1 MEIILTIKLV
11 ISTLLVLFLP
21 GYLLYYIFLKK
32 LNMDFF
38 QSLIISSGLSL
49 SFIPLITYFFT
60 LIGLK
65 LNSFFILLLL
75 FIFGLT
81 ILLKFIFTNVYNTNN
96 FFNFKR
102 NINSFNKQ
110 EMLSY
115 IVLAAIL
122 LISLSIRL
130 IPLKDMIVGPGVD
143 SYHHTLIV
151 QLIIENGGI
160 PKSYEPFSQLSPF
173 TYHFGFHSIVAF
185 LYWISGINIVELVP
199 YTGQILNAF
208 ALLSVFIFVD
218 RIFNDRK
225 MALVSSF
232 IVGLISI
239 FPAYLINAGRYTSLT
254 GIVIL
259 PIAFVMVIESFKLE
273 KRDYNILI
281 LSGLVLSGLFLA
293 HYRIIIAALSFLAVY
308 VLYELYSNI
317 NDKKRER
324 EIILRCA
331 VFGMTTIILLLP
343 WLIHLMNNSILSEMN
358 TTADYYLVER
368 IGNID
373 YYSNIPLLVLSL
385 CGALLGIFK
394 KSKYIIIIS
403 FWVSILIAFSNPY
416 WIKLPGSGR
425 LDILTVV
432 TFLFFPASVI
442 SSYFIIYLS
451 KKIKITPLK
460 SMIFIFIIIMILI
473 PFSAIKM
480 TGIFNPV
487 NVFVKEGDN
496 EAMNWIKVNT
506 SDDAVFFINTY
517 SFDWNKDFIV
527 GIDGGLWIP
536 LLTKRH
542 VTIPPMTYLIE
553 NPNNFTEK
561 VKTMS
566 KAAESINTESTIRY
580 LAENNVTYVYFGG
593 NDCCKLKLQ
602 NLQNNPYLI
611 PVYGK
616 DGVWIFRI
624 NYSMN

>member
-1 MEIILTIKLV
+1 MDTILTIKLV

-21 GYLLYYIFLKK
+21 GYCLYYIFLKK

-65 LNSFFILLLL
+65 LNSFFILLLF

-81 ILLKFIFTNVYNTNN
+81 ILLKFIFINIHNKI
-96 FFNFKR
+96 FFNFKK
-102 NINSFNKQ
+102 IKISFNIQ

-115 IVLAAIL
+115 IILAAIL
-122 LISLSIRL
+122 LISLFVRL

-160 PKSYEPFSQLSPF
+160 PQSYEPYSQLSPF

-185 LYWISGINIVELVP
+185 LYWLSGIDIVKLVP
-199 YTGQILNAF
+199 YTGQILNAV

-273 KRDYNILI
+273 KRDNNILI

-308 VLYELYSNI
+308 ILYELYSNI
-317 NDKKRER
+317 NDKKREK
-324 EIILRCA
+324 EIIIRCA
-331 VFGMTTIILLLP
+331 VFCVTTIILLIP
-343 WLIHLMNNSILSEMN
+343 WLIHLMNNSILSEVN

-373 YYSNIPLLVLSL
+373 YYSNIPLLVISL
-385 CGALLGIFK
+385 CGTILGIFK
-394 KSKYIIIIS
+394 RSKYIIIIF
-403 FWVSILIAFSNPY
+403 FWISILIAFSNPY

-425 LDILTVV
+425 LDILTVA
-432 TFLFFPASVI
+432 TMLFFPASVM
-442 SSYFIIYLS
+442 SSYFIIYLL
-451 KKIKITPLK
+451 KKIKIENFK
-460 SMIFIFIIIMILI
+460 IIIFIIIMIFI

-480 TGIFNPV
+480 VGIYNHE
-487 NVFVKEGDN
+487 NIFVKDSDN
-496 EAMNWIKVNT
+496 EAMNWIKANT
-506 SDDAVFFINTY
+506 SVDAVFYINTH
-517 SFDWNKDFIV
+517 SFNWNEDFII

-542 VTIPPMTYLIE
+542 ITIPPMTYLIE
-553 NPNNFTEK
+553 NPNNFTGK
-561 VKTMS
+561 VKEMS

-580 LAENNVTYVYFGG
+580 LAKNNVSYVYFGG
-593 NDCCKLKLQ
+593 NDIFKLKLQ
-602 NLQNNPYLI
+602 NLQNNSYLI
-611 PVYGK
+611 PVYSK